1 MIKHINVPIFV
12 PHKGCPND
20 CVFCNQKKITG
31 TTEEKTLQQARNTI
45 EETLETVGKDSFVE
59 IAFFGGSFTG
69 IEKER
74 QKEYL
79 SLAGEYIKS
88 GRASGIR
95 ISTRPDYISCKIL
108 DMLKEYGVT
117 AVELGAQSMDD
128 RVLEL
133 NRRGHTADD
142 TKKAVKLLKS
152 YGFETGL
159 QMMTGMYGSDTQ
171 TDLFTGRAVAEL
183 MPDTVRIYPTVV
195 LDDTYLAEIY
205 RAGEY
210 LPPTLEETVEV
221 CAGLFKMFE
230 EKNIRVIRLGLQS
243 TDTICE
249 KGSIVAGAYHSA
261 MGELVRSRILR
272 EDMEKKVLMGERQIF
287 VLEKLLSAAIGQ
299 KKENIKYF
307 KEKYDV
313 DIEVKGI

>member
-31 TTEEKTLQQARNTI
+31 TTGENTLQDAKHTI

-79 SLAGEYIKS
+79 SLAGEYINK
-88 GRASGIR
+88 GQASGIR
-95 ISTRPDYISCKIL
+95 ISTRPDYISCEIL

-133 NRRGHTADD
+133 NRRGHTAED

-159 QMMTGMYGSDTQ
+159 QMMTGMYGSDAK
-171 TDLFTGRAVAEL
+171 TDLFTGRAIAEL

-195 LDDTYLAEIY
+195 LEDTYLAELY
-205 RAGEY
+205 RAGDY

-221 CAGLFKMFE
+221 CAGICKMFE

-272 EDMEKKVLMGERQIF
+272 EDMEKKVLAGERRIF
-287 VLEKLLSAAIGQ
+287 VPAKLLSAAIGQ
-299 KKENIKYF
+299 KRENIKYF